1 MGNGDRLEE
10 FSIDKTELVVLEGSF
25 SKIFIPIFQEKIV
38 RRGDDNIEIF
48 YSHICIYTT
57 LLFDLFFSHV
67 MNILYPVIPSESNDQ

>member
-25 SKIFIPIFQEKIV
+25 SKIFIPIFQGKIV
-38 RRGDDNIEIF
+38 RRGEDNIEIF
-48 YSHICIYTT
+48 YSHICIYT

>member
-1 MGNGDRLEE
+1 MAIGWRNFR
-10 FSIDKTELVVLEGSF
+10 SIKPNLLSWKFSF